1 MTADRILVLALAV
14 TAIAWIWWY
23 FFAVPARAAGVP
35 AALKGGI
42 QELAISV
49 AAAYDP
55 SVIRVRAGAP
65 VRLTFTRTD
74 TNSCTEEVVL
84 GDFNIRT
91 FLPTGTPTA
100 VEFTPRT
107 PGRYDFHCGMGM
119 VHGTLIVERREG

>member
-1 MTADRILVLALAV
+1 MTADRLLVLVLAAAAL
-14 TAIAWIWWY
+14 AWIYWY
-23 FFAVPARAAGVP
+23 FFIVPRHAVGQAARH
-35 AALKGGI
+35 GGAF
-42 QELAISV
+42 QELAITV

-55 SVIRVRAGAP
+55 SVIRVRAGTP
-65 VRLTFTRTD
+65 VRLTFTRID

-91 FLPTGTPTA
+91 FLPTGTPTP

-119 VHGTLIVERREG
+119 VHGTLVVEPA